1 MNRYSL
7 LSLITILLVGSFVGC
22 GGDPQSAVAMRRNSL
37 SKLHD
42 AYHSYFEQEKRSPST
57 AKELAD
63 FMKSQSPDDDVVA
76 TAVKRLEDLE
86 ILMSWDAAISP
97 DQVENNKYVLGFEAD
112 CQGSGGYLVM
122 GGGKVDHIS
131 GRKFGS
137 MTLFPKAESASD
149 AQPSGTVETTG
160 N

>member
-7 LSLITILLVGSFVGC
+7 LSLVTILLVGSFVGC

-42 AYHSYFEQEKRSPST
+42 AYHSYFEQEKRSPSN

-76 TAVKRLEDLE
+76 AAAKRLEDLE
-86 ILMSWDAAISP
+86 ILMSWDAAITP
-97 DQVENNKYVLGFEAD
+97 DQVENDKYVLGFEAD

-122 GGGKVDHIS
+122 GGGTVNHIS
-131 GRKFGS
+131 GRKFGLV
-137 MTLFPKAESASD
+137 TLFPKAESASD
-149 AQPSGTVETTG
+149 AKTTSAVETTG